1 MKQDESPTDSPV
13 SRDPSRAKQFLTALL
28 AGGVVDAVDLATFGP
43 IGLALGLLAGGAVG
57 WWLAP
62 SLGLG
67 AGRRWLGAT
76 LAGLYCMTPLTAL
89 MPVASVAAALSRL
102 LGKDAAPTGETQA
115 AGDAAPS
122 DAIDVE
128 FTTVTEE
135 RKPR

>member
-1 MKQDESPTDSPV
+1 MKRDESPAESSAPHE
-13 SRDPSRAKQFLTALL
+13 SSRAKRVLTALL

-67 AGRRWLGAT
+67 ASRRWLGAA

-89 MPVASVAAALSRL
+89 MPLASVVAGLSSL
-102 LGKDAAPTGETQA
+102 LGKGQEMPAHDSGGGVDP
-115 AGDAAPS
+115 DV
-122 DAIDVE
+122 IDVE

-135 RKPR
+135 GKTR